1 MVTDVGG
8 VGVWALTTL
17 SSDSVGELD
26 TQETELDATAQGQLL
41 QWSLSL
47 RLKVTLC
54 QLQV

>member
-8 VGVWALTTL
+8 FGVWAVTTP

-41 QWSLSL
+41 QWSLGL

-54 QLQV
+54 PSQV